1 MSSSKRSDK
10 LRSVGEK
17 RKKRRRGE
25 RRGDVRVAIATYP
38 ASMIRVEARLVQRTY
53 HTVKDRVC
61 EAGLRTRRSDRGSSS
76 TVESVGCTRGAGAKA
91 RGAIAKKRRRRR
103 RTSRSRARPRPT
115 RALEVRECRSLRVG
129 ILKPRAR
136 VRARSLEGARRTGGE
151 RRDRGMS
158 ADSRGPRRTLVP
170 AASPCHS
177 CERAKSVG
185 RTSLLAKG
193 SWGRRRSGR

>member
-10 LRSVGEK
+10 RPRSGLVWEK

-136 VRARSLEGARRTGGE
+136 VRARSLEGARRTGDCDEIAGCLPTRGVRAAPRFRQ
-151 RRDRGMS
+151 RRPVTHAS
-158 ADSRGPRRTLVP
+158 ARR
-170 AASPCHS
+170 
-177 CERAKSVG
+177 VG
-185 RTSLLAKG
+185 ADVVTR
-193 SWGRRRSGR
+193 